1 MLPVLTPLSLT
12 AVKPQVRNRSI
23 YTCETDMRVF
33 GLDANALH
41 PNNRLSD
48 YCPESCTNC
57 FGAGP
62 GGLSFRIPQD
72 EPHRLH
78 V

>member
-33 GLDANALH
+33 GL
-41 PNNRLSD
+41 
-48 YCPESCTNC
+48 EFSCEIIERHM
-57 FGAGP
+57 GAGF
-62 GGLSFRIPQD
+62 SD
-72 EPHRLH
+72 EI
-78 V
+78 